1 MQNTSGNASFAFS
14 PHTLW
19 GKGTEGVFDMEI
31 RKTTL
36 QTEMLFGQTTAQAQM
51 ESAIPLPQGKTA
63 ERVLS
68 FEAEAVVSEALC
80 RDGAVAVSGTM
91 TLKPIAEGTDKQ
103 PFAFEAAAT
112 FTHTIRMDGVTS
124 DMSARVSAEIPACTL
139 RREDGGLRLQATV
152 QLRAAV
158 FSPLDIPCI
167 TELSDAAGLE
177 QQNAPLTLKRREPIE
192 TPKNAAVLKASATP
206 LITGLV
212 KGTEGQLPQGEL
224 KLSVLFCEPDGGV
237 RRTLYTVPFSDVIPC
252 EAGEDPYATVSL
264 SSLSVT
270 IEEEG
275 TATVDAALSIGV
287 YGSKSETER
296 VLTDA
301 YDAAGSFSCVRRE
314 AQALCYEGQ
323 RFENVQMTEQ
333 IPVPAH
339 MKDAYLP
346 LYAALRTAVTNVEV
360 SDGRGRIE
368 GVLSVTVVYRDD
380 DGAKQSFTHELPL
393 SFDMEPRGTL
403 LLARVCAYDAQLSG
417 SGRTVTLKVMLTVEA
432 EWYRAIAFAH
442 VPELKEGKSC
452 ETNAGMLVW
461 FADADETL
469 FSIGKRFLVPTA
481 RVRAANPTLSEP
493 IAEGTPVLLIRGR

>member
-1 MQNTSGNASFAFS
+1 
-14 PHTLW
+14 
-19 GKGTEGVFDMEI
+19 MEI

-36 QTEMLFGQTTAQAQM
+36 QTETLFGQTTAQAQM

-68 FEAEAVVSEALC
+68 FEAEAAIGEVVC
-80 RDGAVAVSGTM
+80 RDGVVLVSGTM
-91 TLKPIAEGTDKQ
+91 TLKPVAEGADRQ

-112 FTHTIRMDGVTS
+112 FSHTIRMDGVNG

-139 RREDGGLRLQATV
+139 RREDGGLRMQASV

-158 FSPLDIPCI
+158 FRPERIPCI
-167 TELSDAAGLE
+167 TGLEDANGLE
-177 QQNAPLTLKRREPIE
+177 QRSASLTLKRRALLGAHSVRMNETIE
-192 TPKNAAVLKASATP
+192 TPRNVTVLKASAVP

-224 KLSVLFCEPDGGV
+224 KLSVLFAEPDGGV
-237 RRTLYTVPFSDVIPC
+237 RRTLYTLPFSDVIPC
-252 EAGEDPYATVSL
+252 EAGEDPYAIATLTSL
-264 SSLSVT
+264 SAV

-275 TATVDAALSIGV
+275 AATVDAALSIGV
-287 YGSKSETER
+287 YGSKSETEK
-296 VLTDA
+296 VLIDA
-301 YDAAGSFSCVRRE
+301 YDADGSFSCVQSD

-323 RFENVQMTEQ
+323 RFETVQMNEQ
-333 IPVPAH
+333 IPVPGH

-346 LYAALRTAVTNVEV
+346 LYAALRTAVTNVTT

-368 GVLSVTVVYRDD
+368 GVLAVTAVYRDD
-380 DGAKQSFTHELPL
+380 DGTKQSFAYELPL
-393 SFDMEPRGTL
+393 SFDTEARGSL

-417 SGRTVTLKVMLTVEA
+417 SGRTIALKVTLTVEA
-432 EWYRAIAFAH
+432 EWYRAVPFSY
-442 VPELKEGKSC
+442 VPELKEGKPC
-452 ETNAGMLVW
+452 ETNSGMLVW

-469 FSIGKRFLVPTA
+469 FSIGKRFSVPTA

-493 IAEGTPVLLIRGR
+493 IAEGTPVLLIRGRQA